1 MANPTYDVHANDAA
15 SEAIVPQFNTDR
27 TPGAVDDHLQQPA
40 DQHVYS
46 LNHRRIGSANDRP

>member
-27 TPGAVDDHLQQPA
+27 THPGRWTIHLQQPA
-40 DQHVYS
+40 DQHVC
-46 LNHRRIGSANDRP
+46 LFHDR